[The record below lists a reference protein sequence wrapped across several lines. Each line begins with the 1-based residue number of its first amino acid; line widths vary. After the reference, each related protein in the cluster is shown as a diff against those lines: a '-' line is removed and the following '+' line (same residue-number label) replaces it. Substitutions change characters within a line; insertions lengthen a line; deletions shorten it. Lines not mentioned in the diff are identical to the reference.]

1 MDPQNPPPLP
11 KRDFLFIDESGDP
24 GSFSDYYIL
33 AVIHL
38 TDLSLKDINL
48 HLGAMR
54 YFGNIRREMK
64 SGRLSKEQKE
74 RLTAILSTV
83 NDQCFVR
90 ASAVYIEKKDFEG
103 AYLKDKPG
111 YPQSFNKFKNLML
124 RRLLEVHFGRGKPQ
138 TNEIELVIDRFQL
151 NETLE
156 QQMRNYLRI
165 DKHKILPAF
174 IHITQADSRYV
185 ELLQI
190 ADWISGAVKE
200 KFFTDKDRNFGDL
213 FSVVH
218 VEKITI

>member
-1 MDPQNPPPLP
+1 MDLQITPSP

-24 GSFSDYYIL
+24 GTFSLYYIL
-33 AVIHL
+33 GLLHV
-38 TDLSLKDINL
+38 TDLSLKELNL

-64 SGRLSKEQKE
+64 SGRLSKEQKG
-74 RLTAILSTV
+74 RLTAILSAV
-83 NDQCFVR
+83 NDQCFIR
-90 ASAVYIEKKDFEG
+90 ASAIYIAKKDYKG
-103 AYLKDKPG
+103 VYLEDKLG
-111 YPQSFNKFKNLML
+111 YPQSSNKFKNLML
-124 RRLLEVHFGRGKPQ
+124 RRLLEVHFNHGKPQ
-138 TNEIELVIDRFQL
+138 SDEVELVIDRFQL
-151 NETLE
+151 SEPLE
-156 QQMRNYLRI
+156 QQMRNYLRV

-200 KFFTDKDRNFGDL
+200 RFFTDQDRDFGNL

-218 VEKITI
+218 VEKVTM